1 MLSNP
6 DDMMSPAVETCPGS
20 TYEEG
25 ELIMNLTPGII
36 GLSLSAILYTG
47 IGLAAEPAEVEKYV
61 KARIEIGEMMTNY
74 FKGGE
79 AAPPTQEQ
87 RREMGKDINAKLT
100 TVLSKYGLTVEEY
113 RAHSRDVFAD
123 EAAVDTLPERT
134 SRSEAALRRASV
146 GSDGQGRQQ
155 RTRILET
162 GSTFSR

>member
-113 RAHSRDVFAD
+113 RARSSG
-123 EAAVDTLPERT
+123 DTLPERT

>member
-123 EAAVDTLPERT
+123 EAAVTRFLNEHPDLKQRYDALPLDRMD
-134 SRSEAALRRASV
+134 RG
-146 GSDGQGRQQ
+146 GSSGR
-155 RTRILET
+155 
-162 GSTFSR
+162 GY

>member
-6 DDMMSPAVETCPGS
+6 DDMMSAAVETCPGS

-61 KARIEIGEMMTNY
+61 KARIDIGEMMTNY

-123 EAAVDTLPERT
+123 EAAVTRFLNEHPDLKQRYDALPLDRMG
-134 SRSEAALRRASV
+134 RG
-146 GSDGQGRQQ
+146 GSSGR
-155 RTRILET
+155 
-162 GSTFSR
+162 GY